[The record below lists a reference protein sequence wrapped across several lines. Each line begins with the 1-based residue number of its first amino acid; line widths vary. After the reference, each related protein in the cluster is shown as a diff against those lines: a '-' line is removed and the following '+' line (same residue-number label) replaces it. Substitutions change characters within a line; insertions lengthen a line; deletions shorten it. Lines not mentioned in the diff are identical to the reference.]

1 MVFKEESKT
10 SWLWPLNWSPSNSVK
25 DLAAGN
31 GKKLPLADVGEE
43 DELERRDRERGFD
56 IADSVEKGFAREIVA
71 EFMHPLRRSSKL
83 WRFHV
88 VRSEDKLQYRLF
100 SDDGEF
106 LMYARALLEAQKVE
120 FFLYNPSDRGQ
131 RLFDPTRPAFTMN
144 FNKEKTEWRIIQE
157 RCESCQFSPK
167 HLTCACHG
175 KQQVAFI
182 RHTRKPIGEGIFNCM
197 EVHVPG
203 LYSDGSR
210 VVWCPLLGRGDL
222 GERAVDAGHEVQE
235 LVTKQPSWND
245 EVESLV
251 LDFKGR
257 HILSS
262 AKNFQLALSQK
273 PGHIICQYGKI
284 GPSTFSLDF
293 KYPLSVIQAFGTSL
307 TTLFWT

>member
-1 MVFKEESKT
+1 MVLQEEQGATS
-10 SWLWPLNWSPSNSVK
+10 SWLWPLSRSASAQMAEKLSGRPSGH
-25 DLAAGN
+25 D
-31 GKKLPLADVGEE
+31 E
-43 DELERRDRERGFD
+43 DEDRWDRERAFD
-56 IADSVEKGFAREIVA
+56 IADELENGLAREIVT
-71 EFMHPLRRSSKL
+71 EFMHPLRRASRL

-106 LMYARALLEAQKVE
+106 LMYARAALEAQKVE
-120 FFLYNPSDRGQ
+120 FFLYNPTEKEDK
-131 RLFDPTRPAFTMN
+131 LYDAARPAFTMTWS
-144 FNKEKTEWRIIQE
+144 KDKTEWRIVQE
-157 RCESCQFSPK
+157 RCEHCQFSPK
-167 HLTCACHG
+167 YLSCSCHG

-182 RHTRKPIGEGIFNCM
+182 RHSKKPIGDGIFNSIEM
-197 EVHVPG
+197 HVPG

-222 GERAVDAGHEVQE
+222 AEGPDGSHEAQR
-235 LVTKQPSWND
+235 LVTRKPVWND
-245 EVESLV
+245 DVESLV

-257 HILSS
+257 NILSS

-273 PGHIICQYGKI
+273 PEHVICQYGKI

-293 KYPLSVIQAFGTSL
+293 RYPLSVIQAFGASL